1 MLSFAGQKFVSL
13 IRLHLFTFAFISFA
27 LGDRLKK
34 NTALIYV
41 RVFCLFSSRSFMVSS
56 LTFRSS
62 THFEFIFVYS
72 VTEFLIS
79 LFYK

>member
-1 MLSFAGQKFVSL
+1 
-13 IRLHLFTFAFISFA
+13 
-27 LGDRLKK
+27 
-34 NTALIYV
+34 
-41 RVFCLFSSRSFMVSS
+41 MVSS

-62 THFEFIFVYS
+62 IDFEFIFVYS